1 MNRDDLQLFM
11 TIFEEKNL
19 LKAAGLLY
27 LSPSTAGSRLR
38 AMEEE
43 LGFELFERKKGV
55 KAAVPTPKGTEFSR
69 IAAQMLS
76 LWNEADQ
83 LSRADDS
90 PHLSVATVDS
100 FLDYNLTPLY
110 RDLVSLHGFSLDIKD
125 RQTFSAAQAA
135 VFSL

>member
-19 LKAAGLLY
+19 LKAAVLLY

-76 LWNEADQ
+76 
-83 LSRADDS
+83 SGTRRIS
-90 PHLSVATVDS
+90 
-100 FLDYNLTPLY
+100 
-110 RDLVSLHGFSLDIKD
+110 
-125 RQTFSAAQAA
+125 
-135 VFSL
+135 

>member
-43 LGFELFERKKGV
+43 LGF
-55 KAAVPTPKGTEFSR
+55 
-69 IAAQMLS
+69 
-76 LWNEADQ
+76 
-83 LSRADDS
+83 
-90 PHLSVATVDS
+90 
-100 FLDYNLTPLY
+100 
-110 RDLVSLHGFSLDIKD
+110 
-125 RQTFSAAQAA
+125 
-135 VFSL
+135 